1 MIKHLGLAVLLASGA
16 ARAEPVQA
24 SYAAYAAGLNVIN
37 MDAAFDIAPARYR
50 VHLVYH
56 TAGTFGALVR
66 GQQDTT
72 VEGRFA
78 EGRAVPQRFYSAGT
92 MRGQQRVTQI
102 DYPAGQ
108 PVIRQLIPA
117 TDEDREPVLPERQ
130 ANTIDTM
137 SAMAQLLRQ
146 VNETGRCEGRV
157 MTFDGRRL
165 SELTARTVGVEVLP
179 ATDRSSFAGQALHC
193 TFEGRQLGGF
203 MLDGD
208 RETLRRPQLGSAWF
222 ASAAPGGPKVPVRVV
237 FRTRWFG
244 EATMYLTERR

>member
-1 MIKHLGLAVLLASGA
+1 MIKRIGLTVLLVAGN

-37 MDAAFDIAPARYR
+37 MDAAFDVAPARYR
-50 VHLVYH
+50 VHLVYR
-56 TAGTFGALVR
+56 TAGAFGALVS
-66 GQQDTT
+66 GQQDTM

-108 PVIRQLIPA
+108 PVIRQLIPPA
-117 TDEDREPVLPERQ
+117 DEEREPVSPERQ
-130 ANTIDTM
+130 ANTIDTI
-137 SAMAQLLRQ
+137 SAMAQLVHQ
-146 VNETGRCEGRV
+146 VNVTGRCDGRV

-165 SELTARTVGVEVLP
+165 SELASRTVGEEILP
-179 ATDRSSFAGQALHC
+179 ATDRSSFAGQALRC

-208 RETLRRPQLGSAWF
+208 REALRRPQLGSAWF
-222 ASAAPGGPKVPVRVV
+222 ASAVPGGPKVPVRVV
-237 FRTRWFG
+237 FHTRWFG